1 MTKDIAVVGGG
12 PAGCRLAMLLAKD
25 HDVVVIE
32 EHETVGRPLQCAG
45 LVSPRTIDG
54 ITKDSVLRV
63 IKDFILHS
71 PGGERIEL
79 HAKEP
84 KGIVIDRRLFDSAL
98 AKRAAD
104 LGAHFKLNTRISRID
119 TGEDSVTLDCR
130 SDHQHTEIKS
140 LLVVGADGPQSIV
153 RKHVTKRDFEILYR
167 GAQFEGSDPSSDDR
181 VVEMWIGSKIAP
193 GFFAWKIPTGDTIR
207 IGVCTKSDDP
217 PMMLLKSFAKK
228 NFPDLRITDKQSGL
242 IPVGQIGKLASER
255 LALIGDAGGQTK
267 PITGGGVFLGKRAS
281 ELLAESI
288 MVKGI
293 CPEALT
299 AYEKMYCG
307 EFGQEISRAW
317 LIRKIINR
325 LSDRKLDNAVRIL
338 SDKAI
343 VSIFE
348 EEGDIDNPAG
358 LSSAILRKTPKLLQF
373 APALLR
379 SLR

>member
-1 MTKDIAVVGGG
+1 MIRDVAVIGGG

-25 HDVVVIE
+25 QDVVVIE
-32 EHETVGRPLQCAG
+32 EHEKIGRPLQCAG
-45 LVSPRTIDG
+45 LVSSRTIDG

-71 PGGERIEL
+71 PSGERIEL

-84 KGIVIDRRLFDSAL
+84 KGVVIDRRIYDSAL
-98 AKRAAD
+98 AKRAVD
-104 LGAHFKLNTRISRID
+104 LGAHFKLNTRISSIKTR
-119 TGEDSVTLDCR
+119 EDGVTLDCR
-130 SDHQHTEIKS
+130 SDQQHTEIKS
-140 LLVVGADGPQSIV
+140 QLVVGADGPRSIV
-153 RKHVTKRDFEILYR
+153 RKHVTKRAFDILYK
-167 GAQFEGSDPSSDDR
+167 GAQFEGSDASSDDR
-181 VVEMWIGSKIAP
+181 VVEMWIGSKVAP

-207 IGVCTKSDDP
+207 VGLCTKSNDS
-217 PMMLLKSFAKK
+217 PMSLLKSFAKK
-228 NFPDLRITDKQSGL
+228 NFPDMRIADKQSGL
-242 IPVGQIGKLASER
+242 IPVGQIGRLADGR

-288 MVKGI
+288 MVKGV
-293 CPEALT
+293 CPEALI
-299 AYEKMYCG
+299 AYEQLYCS

-343 VSIFE
+343 VDIFE

>member
-1 MTKDIAVVGGG
+1 MTRDITVVGGG
-12 PAGCRLAMLLAKD
+12 PAGCRLAMLLSKD
-25 HDVVVIE
+25 HDVAVIE

-98 AKRAAD
+98 ANRAGD
-104 LGAHFKLNTRISRID
+104 LGAHFRLNTRISKIK
-119 TGEDSVTLDCR
+119 TGENGVVLDCL
-130 SDHQHTEIKS
+130 SDHQRTEIKS
-140 LLVVGADGPQSIV
+140 LLVVGADGPRSIV
-153 RKHVTKRDFEILYR
+153 RKHVTKRDFEIIYK
-167 GAQFEGSDPSSDDR
+167 GAQFEGSDPSCDDR
-181 VVEMWIGSKIAP
+181 IVEMWIGNNIAP

-207 IGVCTKSDDP
+207 VGLCTKSDDP
-217 PMMLLKSFAKK
+217 PMSLLKSFARR
-228 NFPDLRITDKQSGL
+228 NFPKMRITDKQSGL
-242 IPVGQIGKLASER
+242 IPVGQIGRLVSER

-288 MVKGI
+288 LVKGV

-299 AYEKMYCG
+299 AYEQMYG
-307 EFGQEISRAW
+307 VEFGQEIARAW

-325 LSDRKLDNAVRIL
+325 LSDKKLDNAIRIL
-338 SDKAI
+338 SDKSI

-358 LSSAILRKTPKLLQF
+358 LSSAILRRTPKLLQF

>member
-1 MTKDIAVVGGG
+1 
-12 PAGCRLAMLLAKD
+12 MLLAKD

-84 KGIVIDRRLFDSAL
+84 KGIVIDRSLFDSAL

-119 TGEDSVTLDCR
+119 NREDSVTLDCR

-140 LLVVGADGPQSIV
+140 LLVVGADGPRSIV
-153 RKHVTKRDFEILYR
+153 RRRVTKREFDILYK

-193 GFFAWKIPTGDTIR
+193 GFFAWKIPTGDTMR

-217 PMMLLKSFAKK
+217 PMSLLKSFAKK

-255 LALIGDAGGQTK
+255 LVLIGDAGGQTK

-281 ELLAESI
+281 ELLAQSI
-288 MVKGI
+288 MVNGV
-293 CPEALT
+293 CPEALI
-299 AYEKMYCG
+299 AYEQMYCS
-307 EFGQEISRAW
+307 EFSQEISRAW

-338 SDKAI
+338 SGKAI
-343 VSIFE
+343 IRIFE

>member
-1 MTKDIAVVGGG
+1 MTRDIAVVGGG

-32 EHETVGRPLQCAG
+32 EHEKVGRPLQCAG

-63 IKDFILHS
+63 IKDFVLHS
-71 PGGERIEL
+71 PGEEKIKL

-84 KGIVIDRRLFDSAL
+84 KGIVIDRHIFDSAL
-98 AKRAAD
+98 AKRAID
-104 LGAHFKLNTRISRID
+104 LGAHFKLNTRISKIK
-119 TGEDSVTLDCR
+119 TGENNVTLDCR

-140 LLVVGADGPQSIV
+140 LLLVGADGPRSII
-153 RKHVTKRDFEILYR
+153 RKHVTKRPFEILYR
-167 GAQFEGSDPSSDDR
+167 GAQFEGSDPSSNDR
-181 VVEMWIGSKIAP
+181 VVEMWIGSKVAP

-207 IGVCTKSDDP
+207 IGVCTKLDDP
-217 PMMLLKSFAKK
+217 PMSLLKSFARK
-228 NFPDLRITDKQSGL
+228 NFPDLKIKDKQSGL
-242 IPVGQIGKLASER
+242 IPVGPIGELVSDR

-281 ELLAESI
+281 ELLAESLK
-288 MVKGI
+288 VKGV
-293 CPEALT
+293 CPEALA
-299 AYEKMYCG
+299 AYEQMYCN

-325 LSDRKLDNAVRIL
+325 LSDKKLDNAVRIL

-343 VSIFE
+343 VRLFE

>member
-1 MTKDIAVVGGG
+1 MTGDIAVVGGG

-32 EHETVGRPLQCAG
+32 EHEKVGRPLQCAG

-63 IKDFILHS
+63 IKDFVLHS
-71 PGGERIEL
+71 PGEERIEL
-79 HAKEP
+79 HAREP
-84 KGIVIDRRLFDSAL
+84 KGVVIDRRMFDSEL
-98 AKRAAD
+98 ANRAID
-104 LGAHFKLNTRISRID
+104 LGAHFRLNTRISKIKS
-119 TGEDSVTLDCR
+119 GENGVTLDCW

-140 LLVVGADGPQSIV
+140 LLVVGADGPRSIV
-153 RKHVTKRDFEILYR
+153 RKNVTKRNFEILYK

-181 VVEMWIGSKIAP
+181 VVEMWIGNDIAP
-193 GFFAWKIPTGDTIR
+193 GFFAWKIPTGDTLR
-207 IGVCTKSDDP
+207 VGLCTKSDDP
-217 PMMLLKSFAKK
+217 PMSLLKSFARK
-228 NFPDLRITDKQSGL
+228 NFPDMRVTDKQSGL
-242 IPVGQIGKLASER
+242 IPVGQIGKLVSGR
-255 LALIGDAGGQTK
+255 LALIGDAAGQTK

-288 MVKGI
+288 MVKGV
-293 CPEALT
+293 CPEAL
-299 AYEKMYCG
+299 AGYEQKYCG

-325 LSDRKLDNAVRIL
+325 LSDKKLDNAVRIL
-338 SDKAI
+338 SEKAV

-358 LSSAILRKTPKLLQF
+358 ISSAILRKSPKLLQF

>member
-1 MTKDIAVVGGG
+1 MTRDIAVVGGG

-25 HDVVVIE
+25 HDVVIIE
-32 EHETVGRPLQCAG
+32 EHEKVGRPLQCAG

-54 ITKDSVLRV
+54 VTKDSVLRV
-63 IKDFILHS
+63 IKDFVLHS

-79 HAKEP
+79 HAKEA
-84 KGIVIDRRLFDSAL
+84 KGIVIDRRLFDSSL
-98 AKRAAD
+98 ADRAAD
-104 LGAHFKLNTRISRID
+104 LGAHFKLNTRISKIK
-119 TGEDSVTLDCR
+119 TGGNEIALECR
-130 SDHQHTEIKS
+130 SDRQHTEIKS
-140 LLVVGADGPQSIV
+140 LLVVGADGPRSIV
-153 RKHVTKRDFEILYR
+153 RKHVTERDFEVLYR
-167 GAQFEGSDPSSDDR
+167 GAQLEGSDPSSDDR
-181 VVEMWIGSKIAP
+181 AAEMWIGSKIAP
-193 GFFAWKIPTGDTIR
+193 GFFAWKIPTGETIR
-207 IGVCTKSDDP
+207 VGLCTKSDDP
-217 PMMLLKSFAKK
+217 PMSLLGSFARK
-228 NFPDLRITDKQSGL
+228 NFPDMRITDKQSGL

-288 MVKGI
+288 MIKGV

-299 AYEKMYCG
+299 AYEQIYAR
-307 EFGQEISRAW
+307 EFGQEIARAW

-338 SDKAI
+338 SDKSI
-343 VSIFE
+343 VRIFE